1 MEKLILSFI
10 FFSILIGKRSEF
22 IVTFIGMNT
31 ASVYIT
37 EKDTIF
43 DGVNSKSI
51 EYETRTISTAKRLFP
66 VDNHY
71 HTIINN
77 EFNRILYFD
86 KKTSQPW
93 LKNVIIAKNKNGKVQ
108 YEGSNIEIPNKYQN
122 IFTLLQYLNH
132 ESVENIINRKFYMD
146 REGMRFEAN
155 FELINSNDEYEEI
168 QLILNP
174 IMNQINTSIVES
186 TDIFTWAVFKNNS
199 VRILR
204 ISKFTGKL
212 IYCEFSSGFVTMK
225 ATLVNK

>member
-10 FFSILIGKRSEF
+10 FFSILIGERSEF
-22 IVTFIGMNT
+22 IMTFIGMNT

-86 KKTSQPW
+86 KNTSQPW
-93 LKNVIIAKNKNGKVQ
+93 LKNEIIAKNKNGKVQ
-108 YEGSNIEIPNKYQN
+108 YEGSNIEIPNNYQN

-132 ESVENIINRKFYMD
+132 ESVENLINKIFFID

-174 IMNQINTSIVES
+174 IMNHINIPIVES
-186 TDIFTWAVFKNNS
+186 TDIFTWAVFKENA
-199 VRILR
+199 VRVLR
-204 ISKFTGKL
+204 ISKSTGKL
-212 IYCEFSSGFVTMK
+212 IYCEFSSGFVKMK
-225 ATLVNK
+225 ANIVYK